1 MTSHRPAAHRRTPHT
16 RALHRRASATG
27 WIAVLALGASC
38 FGLSCA
44 RDATPVDEPAISPA
58 PDGPVLV
65 LVLAIDQLR
74 PDRLDAR
81 WPGGLG
87 RLMREG
93 RVFTEASL
101 EHAVTETCP
110 GHATMLTGRH
120 PVATGITGNMIADR
134 ASLSSRYC
142 VVDRGESG
150 RLLEVDGGSK
160 PEDGRSPRALQV
172 TTLGDWLR
180 TERPASRIYSV
191 SAKDRSA
198 ITLGGRHPDGA
209 FWLSRRGRRAI
220 TSSRYYMDELPK
232 WLDRWT
238 PEGLLAPVPDH
249 WVHPSGDP
257 PNGAR
262 RDAFAGESPRWSI
275 ASPHPVKPDG
285 DTSSSFEAFV
295 ATPFLDQRTLDFAR
309 ELIVEE
315 RLGMRGE
322 VDLLAIG
329 LSGTDYIGHSYG
341 PFSQESLDALR
352 RLDLDLGRFFSF
364 LDERFGPDRVLVVM
378 TADHGVLPLPEWLA
392 EQGGSCPVVP
402 GRVPTAPLDAGLEAH
417 LDAVFGAPAKGVGG
431 ARWTFRNGYEI
442 YFRPARVADSGVGLA
457 RVVEVAATW
466 IAERP
471 GVARVWRGSDLDAGR
486 GPEPLLTLYRQS
498 RRPAPEGAD
507 LIIEPAYGCLFTSWP
522 AGTSHGSPHDYDRDV
537 PLVFMGPGIEP
548 ARVPGRAA
556 PVDIAPTLAAEIG
569 LAAPEDLD
577 GVVLPLRGAVP
588 PPPGAR

>member
-1 MTSHRPAAHRRTPHT
+1 MTSHHPASFRPVLLRTRPPRRAHAPAAR
-16 RALHRRASATG
+16 S
-27 WIAVLALGASC
+27 IAAVALGC
-38 FGLSCA
+38 LGLACA
-44 RDATPVDEPAISPA
+44 RDAGPVEAPAISPA
-58 PDGPVLV
+58 PDGVVLV

-120 PVATGITGNMIADR
+120 PASTGITGNMVVDR
-134 ASLSSRYC
+134 ESLSARYC
-142 VVDRGESG
+142 VADRNESG
-150 RLLEVDGGSK
+150 RVLDVDGRPG
-160 PEDGRSPRALQV
+160 PDDGRSPRALEV

-180 TERPASRIYSV
+180 AERPGSRVYAV
-191 SAKDRSA
+191 SGKDRSA
-198 ITLGGRHPDGA
+198 ITLGGQHPDGA
-209 FWLSRRGRRAI
+209 FWLSRGSRHAL
-220 TSSRYYMDELPK
+220 TTSRYYMDALPK

-238 PEGLLAPVPDH
+238 PEGLLAPVPDQ

-315 RLGMRGE
+315 HLGQRGE

-341 PFSQESLDALR
+341 PYSQESLDALR
-352 RLDLDLGRFFSF
+352 RLDLDIGRFLSF
-364 LDERFGPDRVLVVM
+364 LDQRFGPDRVLVAM

-392 EQGGSCPVVP
+392 EQGGGCPVVP
-402 GRVPTAPLDAGLEAH
+402 GRIPTTPLDAGLEAH
-417 LDAVFGAPAKGVGG
+417 LDAVFGSPAKGVDGG
-431 ARWTFRNGYEI
+431 RWSFRNGYEI
-442 YFRPARVADSGVGLA
+442 YFRPERVAASGVGLA
-457 RVVEVAATW
+457 RVVEVADAW
-466 IAERP
+466 IEAQP
-471 GVARVWRGSDLDAGR
+471 GVARAWRGSDLDAGV
-486 GPEPLLTLYRQS
+486 GPEPWLTLYRHS

-507 LIIEPAYGCLFTSWP
+507 LIVEPAYGCLFTSWP

-537 PLVFMGPGIEP
+537 PVVFMGPGIEP
-548 ARVPGRAA
+548 GRVPGRAA
-556 PVDIAPTLAAEIG
+556 PIDIAPTLAAEIG
-569 LAAPEDLD
+569 VPTPDDLD
-577 GVVLPLRGAVP
+577 GVVLPLRGATP
-588 PPPGAR
+588 RPAGAR